1 MLQNATETFD
11 KTHQKGE
18 SGKIFIKRTFLNL
31 NNIIKN
37 FKGNLNF
44 FKKQTNSEW
53 EISYFVLSKEIILK
67 KV

>member
-1 MLQNATETFD
+1 MPLKHLIKHIRKVKAV
-11 KTHQKGE
+11 
-18 SGKIFIKRTFLNL
+18 IFIKRTFLNL